1 LDESQVGGAKL
12 VVAGGDAAELF
23 ELVEEALDVISLAVE
38 GFRPTEALLAPDHV
52 GNVGNGASR
61 FDMGPQPIG
70 VISFVGDD
78 DGVPAETGQKRFG
91 TGQVVGLAGSDQDL
105 DRSALVVDTRVD
117 FRREP
122 SAASPHTTI
131 STLFL
136 TPEAC

>member
-1 LDESQVGGAKL
+1 LDESQEGGAKL
-12 VVAGGDAAELF
+12 VVAGGDATELF
-23 ELVEEALDVISLAVE
+23 ELVEEAFDVIALAVE
-38 GFRPTEALLAPDHV
+38 SLRPTEALLAPDHV
-52 GNVGNGASR
+52 WDVGDGASC

-70 VISFVGDD
+70 IISFVGDD
-78 DGVPAETGQKRFG
+78 DGVPAETGQKRLG
-91 TGQVVGLAGSDQDL
+91 AGQIVGLAGGDQDL
-105 DRSALVVDTRVD
+105 DRPALVVDARVD